1 MKQPELNPKENKVSK
16 MIPLELLEMINKER
30 ERFDRQRDRMLDQLD
45 EMLAQQK
52 HLLKPSILKQSFLKR
67 QCPSGRQ
74 CRMCRCKRIR
84 FGEITYIVPKY

>member
-1 MKQPELNPKENKVSK
+1 MKQPESNPKENKVSK

-52 HLLKPSILKQSFLKR
+52 N
-67 QCPSGRQ
+67 
-74 CRMCRCKRIR
+74 
-84 FGEITYIVPKY
+84 TY